1 MKRLV
6 LIAHDIRL
14 ANNVGSLLRTADGLG
29 VYKVFLTGYTP
40 YPSKAGD
47 RRLPHIQAKVAR
59 RIHKTALGAED
70 NLDWDY
76 HEDLR
81 SLIADLKADGFIML
95 ALEQSP
101 RATRLQD
108 YSPKG
113 RAALI
118 VGNEVDGIDDDVLA
132 LCDKILMIPMAGHK
146 ESFNVAV
153 AAGIALFHLKLS

>member
-6 LIAHDIRL
+6 LIAHDIRS
-14 ANNVGSLLRTADGLG
+14 ANNVGSLLRTADWLG
-29 VYKVFLTGYTP
+29 ADKVFLTGYTP
-40 YPSKAGD
+40 YPPKAGD
-47 RRLPHIQAKVAR
+47 RRLPHIQAKMAR

-70 NLDWDY
+70 SLDWDY
-76 HEDLR
+76 HEDLKA
-81 SLIADLKADGFIML
+81 LIADLKADGFIML

-101 RATRLQD
+101 LAIRIQD

-118 VGNEVDGIDDDVLA
+118 VGNEIDGIDVDVLA
-132 LCDKILMIPMAGHK
+132 LCDEILMIPMAGHK